1 MQSQNLSVY
10 IEGGT
15 LFPVHRLKGN
25 IEEYTKGL
33 LETINLNKKD
43 NKTYLDITELVG
55 NNIMLTFKASL
66 TYEYFSKMEFDQEF
80 YVILSDLTL
89 LALFR
94 FDGIQYDPDD
104 PYFDKRNDFLN
115 IYIRHSHPYD
125 GENAITDHI
134 SNFCDG
140 LLINDDHLTQE
151 EVNLRFPYEIGYMMD
166 LNNRKIVGTT
176 NNMIYKYAE
185 TYFEKI
191 NKMGEK
197 FVENNIKYLTP
208 DDIDDKLRGCKS
220 TNKTE
225 CKGYFMNVIILIS

>member
-1 MQSQNLSVY
+1 
-10 IEGGT
+10 
-15 LFPVHRLKGN
+15 
-25 IEEYTKGL
+25 
-33 LETINLNKKD
+33 
-43 NKTYLDITELVG
+43 
-55 NNIMLTFKASL
+55 MLTFKASL

>member
-66 TYEYFSKMEFDQEF
+66 TYEYFSKVEYDQEF
-80 YVILSDLTL
+80 YVMLWDLILLE
-89 LALFR
+89 LFR

-104 PYFDKRNDFLN
+104 SYFDKRNGYLN
-115 IYIRHSHPYD
+115 IHIRHSHPYD
-125 GENAITDHI
+125 GENAINDHI

-140 LLINDDHLTQE
+140 LLINDIFLSQE
-151 EVNLRFPYEIGYMMD
+151 EANFRFP
-166 LNNRKIVGTT
+166 
-176 NNMIYKYAE
+176 
-185 TYFEKI
+185 
-191 NKMGEK
+191 
-197 FVENNIKYLTP
+197 
-208 DDIDDKLRGCKS
+208 
-220 TNKTE
+220 
-225 CKGYFMNVIILIS
+225 